1 MFINDNVCFIF
12 IMCAL
17 YMYVYIY
24 FYIYIYAFID
34 IYEIYAYTHICRAGT
49 HCITL
54 NTGLKANGKAT

>member
-1 MFINDNVCFIF
+1 MFNDNVCFIF

-34 IYEIYAYTHICRAGT
+34 MRYMRTHTFVEQGPT
-49 HCITL
+49 V
-54 NTGLKANGKAT
+54 